1 MNQTKSFAI
10 LERDIDLLDSM
21 LYEVLFTHGG
31 LELVSKAKKIMT
43 LAKALRW
50 PANDGLNIQEMD
62 DPGTNNADINNT
74 ETNAEINAEI
84 AALSFA
90 QRQDVI
96 RAFTAFFHLLNV
108 AEQNHRIRRNLS
120 YELEDT
126 KISQP
131 FSIENAI
138 VNLKEAG
145 YSAEDIKE
153 AIPHLSIRLIVTAHP
168 TETTKRAILDIKKR
182 LSRRLKELDNPYL
195 TEKEANFIKEN
206 ILNEITILWQS
217 NELSHQKPSVLDEVK
232 GGLYYFDK
240 TFFDVLPD
248 IHREMRVSLLKHF
261 PDHEWRIPNFL
272 RFGSWIGGDRDGN
285 PFVTHDITWKT
296 IEHQREL
303 IIKKYLQVFDY
314 LIDRYSYCTTRINIS
329 EDLTNLVNEKEDK
342 YLTDTQKWSIDTEMY
357 RRALSFM
364 RHRLTQ
370 VGKTEIGYKNPEEIL
385 QELRIIRES
394 LKQHLPTH
402 DELRRINRVIRQF
415 ELFGFHLASLEVR
428 NHSGEHEG
436 AINEILAKVNI
447 AKDYATLSEEEKQEK
462 LTGVLT
468 DPRPLLLSGEGY
480 SEKTQ
485 EVIATFKT
493 IKRAHDEFGAI
504 AIPTYLISMT
514 QAPSDLLEV
523 LVLAKE
529 VGLYYLH
536 PSGNITTTLKI
547 APLFETIGD
556 LNASVETMR
565 KVFETP
571 IYRHHLALLGNY
583 QEVMVGYSDGSKD
596 GGTLTANWKIYKAQ
610 IDINQLAK
618 EYGIH
623 VEFFHGRG
631 GSLGRGGGALN
642 RSIASQPPQTVING
656 VKITEQGEVLSSRYL
671 LTEIAHR
678 NLEQAASTLLETVT
692 TTLKASKE
700 ETPVYIKPHWIE
712 SMDEISM
719 TAFAKYR
726 SLVFEDADL
735 FEYYNDV
742 SPLKNFANLNIG
754 SRPMHRVLKPS
765 FTSLR
770 AIPWVFGWMQ
780 NRQLIPG
787 WYAAGTALQA
797 FADGDNLDN
806 LRTMY
811 KEWPLFTAIINNLHT
826 ALMQADM
833 QIAKAY
839 IPLAKN
845 QEAARRIFANIQD
858 EYAKTKKIV
867 LLISEADELL
877 EHYPLF
883 RESMLF
889 RIPHISPLNFLQVEL
904 LKALHGSGPNRS
916 GPNGSE
922 SNRSESNGSG
932 LNGNNQLSEE
942 DERKLITQILLTIN
956 GIIAGLRNT
965 G

>member
-1 MNQTKSFAI
+1 MNHTKSLAM
-10 LERDIDLLDSM
+10 LERDINLLDSM
-21 LYEVLFTHGG
+21 LYEVLFAHGG
-31 LELVSKAKKIMT
+31 LELVSRAKKIMT
-43 LAKALRW
+43 LAKAWSL
-50 PANDGLNIQEMD
+50 PTNG
-62 DPGTNNADINNT
+62 DPSTN
-74 ETNAEINAEI
+74 EIKEEI

-120 YELEDT
+120 YELEDS

-138 VNLKEAG
+138 VSLKEAG

-153 AIPHLSIRLIVTAHP
+153 AIPHLSLRLIVTAHP
-168 TETTKRAILDIKKR
+168 TETTKRTILDIKKR

-195 TEKEANFIKEN
+195 TEKETNFIKEN

-217 NELSHQKPSVLDEVK
+217 NELSYKKPSVLDEVR
-232 GGLYYFDK
+232 GGLYYFDN

-261 PDHEWRIPNFL
+261 PEEEWKIPNFL

-285 PFVTHDITWKT
+285 PFVTHDVSWQTLAL
-296 IEHQREL
+296 QREL
-303 IIKKYLQVFDY
+303 IIAKYLEVFDY
-314 LIDRYSYCTTRINIS
+314 LLNRYSYCTSRIHVS
-329 EDLTNLVNEKEDK
+329 EDLINLVIAKEDK
-342 YLTDTQKWSIDTEMY
+342 YLTDDQKWPVETEMY
-357 RRALSFM
+357 RRALTFM

-370 VGKTEIGYKNPEEIL
+370 VGKTDAGYKNQEEL
-385 QELRIIRES
+385 LLELRVMRES
-394 LKQHLPTH
+394 LRQHLPTS
-402 DELRRINRVIRQF
+402 DERRRINRFIRQL
-415 ELFGFHLASLEVR
+415 ELFGFHLASLEIR
-428 NHSGEHEG
+428 NHSSEHEA
-436 AINEILAKVNI
+436 AICEILAKVNI
-447 AKDYATLSEEEKQEK
+447 AKDYAALSEEEKQEK
-462 LTGVLT
+462 LTDVLT
-468 DPRPLLLSGEGY
+468 DPRPLLLSSEGY
-480 SEKTQ
+480 SEKTR
-485 EVIATFKT
+485 EVIATFKI
-493 IKRAHDEFGAI
+493 IKQAHDEFGAI
-504 AIPTYLISMT
+504 AVPTYLISMT
-514 QAPSDLLEV
+514 QTPSDLLEV

-536 PSGNITTTLKI
+536 PDGNITTTLKI

-556 LNASVETMR
+556 LKASTETMR

-571 IYRHHLALLGNY
+571 IYRHHVKLLGNY

-610 IDINQLAK
+610 IDISLLAK
-618 EYGIH
+618 EYGIN

-692 TTLKASKE
+692 TMLKASKE
-700 ETPVYIKPHWIE
+700 EEPVYLKPYWIDT
-712 SMDEISM
+712 MDEISEI
-719 TAFAKYR
+719 AFAKYR
-726 SLVFEDADL
+726 SLVFEDEDL
-735 FEYYNDV
+735 FAYYNDV

-754 SRPMHRVLKPS
+754 SRPMHRVVKPS

-787 WYAAGTALQA
+787 WYAAGTALQD
-797 FADGDNLDN
+797 FADAKSDNLGI
-806 LRTMY
+806 LRKMY

-833 QIAKAY
+833 QIAKVY

-845 QEAARRIFANIQD
+845 QQAAKRIFANIEA
-858 EYAKTKKIV
+858 EYVKTKEIV

-877 EHYPLF
+877 DHYPLF

-904 LKALHGSGPNRS
+904 LMALHGCD
-916 GPNGSE
+916 E
-922 SNRSESNGSG
+922 
-932 LNGNNQLSEE
+932 LSEE

>member
-1 MNQTKSFAI
+1 MDHTKSIA
-10 LERDIDLLDSM
+10 LLKRDIDLLDSM

-31 LELVSKAKKIMT
+31 LELSCSVKKIM
-43 LAKALRW
+43 ALV
-50 PANDGLNIQEMD
+50 NDWRSNGD
-62 DPGTNNADINNT
+62 TNDTHIK
-74 ETNAEINAEI
+74 IEI
-84 AALSFA
+84 ASLSFA

-96 RAFTAFFHLLNV
+96 RAFTAYFHLLNV

-145 YSAEDIKE
+145 YSVDDIKE

-168 TETTKRAILDIKKR
+168 TETTKRTILDIKKR

-195 TEKEANFIKEN
+195 TEKETSFIMEN

-217 NELSHQKPSVLDEVK
+217 NELSDKKPGVLDEVRS
-232 GGLYYFDK
+232 GLYYFDN

-261 PDHEWRIPNFL
+261 PEEEWRIPNFL

-285 PFVTHDITWKT
+285 PFVTHDISWQTL
-296 IEHQREL
+296 ELQREL
-303 IIKKYLQVFDY
+303 IISKYLEVFDY
-314 LIDRYSYCTTRINIS
+314 LINRYSYCTSRIKVS
-329 EDLTNLVNEKEDK
+329 DDLIELINAKENK
-342 YLTDTQKWSIDTEMY
+342 YLEDNQKWPIETEVY
-357 RRALSFM
+357 RRALTFM

-370 VGKTEIGYKNPEEIL
+370 VGKTDAGYKNPEEIL
-385 QELRIIRES
+385 LELRVIRES
-394 LKQHLPTH
+394 LKQHLPFH
-402 DELRRINRVIRQF
+402 DELRRINRFIRQL
-415 ELFGFHLASLEVR
+415 ELFGFHLASLEIR
-428 NHSGEHEG
+428 NHSGEHEA
-436 AINEILAKVNI
+436 AICEILAKINLV
-447 AKDYATLSEEEKQEK
+447 KDYAALSEEEKQQK
-462 LTGVLT
+462 LNNVLT
-468 DPRPLLLSGEGY
+468 DPRPLLLSGESY
-480 SEKTQ
+480 SEKTR

-493 IKRAHDEFGAI
+493 IKRAHDEFGPI
-504 AIPTYLISMT
+504 AVPTYLVSMT
-514 QAPSDLLEV
+514 QSPSDLLEV
-523 LVLAKE
+523 LVFAKE
-529 VGLYYLH
+529 VGLYRLH
-536 PSGNITTTLKI
+536 PSGDITTTLKI

-556 LNASVETMR
+556 LNGSQGTMG
-565 KVFETP
+565 KLFETP
-571 IYRHHLALLGNY
+571 IYRQHLKLMNNY

-610 IDINQLAK
+610 IDITQLAK

-642 RSIASQPPQTVING
+642 RSIVSQPPQTVING

-671 LTEIAHR
+671 LTDIAHR
-678 NLEQAASTLLETVT
+678 NLEQAASTLLKTVT
-692 TTLKASKE
+692 IALKASKE
-700 ETPVYIKPHWIE
+700 ADPAHLKPYWIE
-712 SMDEISM
+712 SMDQISEI
-719 TAFAKYR
+719 AFAKYR
-726 SLVFEDADL
+726 SLVFEDEDL
-735 FEYYNDV
+735 FAYYNDV

-787 WYAAGTALQA
+787 WYAAGTALQT
-797 FADGDNLDN
+797 FANAKSDNLEI
-806 LRTMY
+806 LRKMY
-811 KEWPLFTAIINNLHT
+811 KEWPLFTAIITNLHT
-826 ALMQADM
+826 ALMQADL

-845 QEAARRIFANIQD
+845 QEAAKRIFANIEE
-858 EYAKTKKIV
+858 EYVKTKEIV
-867 LLISEADELL
+867 LLISQVDELL
-877 EHYPLF
+877 AHYPLF

-889 RIPHISPLNFLQVEL
+889 RAPHIGPLNFLQVEL
-904 LKALHGSGPNRS
+904 LKELHGSEN
-916 GPNGSE
+916 
-922 SNRSESNGSG
+922 
-932 LNGNNQLSEE
+932 LSEE
-942 DERKLITQILLTIN
+942 DEGKLITQILLTIN

>member
-1 MNQTKSFAI
+1 MNQTKAFAL

-21 LYEVLFTHGG
+21 LYEVLFSHGG
-31 LELVSKAKKIMT
+31 LELVSRAKRIMT
-43 LAKALRW
+43 LAKA
-50 PANDGLNIQEMD
+50 NH
-62 DPGTNNADINNT
+62 
-74 ETNAEINAEI
+74 AEVITEI
-84 AALSFA
+84 AALEFY
-90 QRQDVI
+90 QRQDII

-120 YELEDT
+120 YELEDA

-138 VNLKEAG
+138 ANLKEAG
-145 YSAEDIKE
+145 YSANDIKD
-153 AIPHLSIRLIVTAHP
+153 AIPHLSIRLIITAHP

-195 TEKEANFIKEN
+195 TEKDINFIKEN

-217 NELSHQKPSVLDEVK
+217 NELSYQKPSVLDEVK
-232 GGLYYFDK
+232 GGLYYFDN

-248 IHREMRVSLLKHF
+248 IHREMRISLLKHF
-261 PDHEWRIPNFL
+261 PEDDWRIPNFL

-285 PFVTHDITWKT
+285 PFVTHDVTWNT
-296 IEHQREL
+296 LELQREL
-303 IIKKYLQVFDY
+303 IITKYLEVFDY
-314 LIDRYSYCTTRINIS
+314 LINRYSYCTTRIRVSDDLIQLV
-329 EDLTNLVNEKEDK
+329 EDKEDMYLADNEKWQVE
-342 YLTDTQKWSIDTEMY
+342 TEIY
-357 RRALSFM
+357 RRALVFM
-364 RHRLTQ
+364 RYRLTQ
-370 VGKTEIGYKNPEEIL
+370 IGKTDAGYKKPVEIL
-385 QELRIIRES
+385 QELKIIRES

-428 NHSGEHEG
+428 NHSGEHEV
-436 AINEILAKVNI
+436 AISEILAKVNI
-447 AKDYATLSEEEKQEK
+447 AKDYAALSEEEKQDK
-462 LTGVLT
+462 LTNVLT

-480 SEKTQ
+480 SDKTR

-493 IKRAHDEFGAI
+493 IKRAHDEFGPI

-536 PSGNITTTLKI
+536 PNGNITTTLKI

-556 LNASVETMR
+556 LQSSLETMR

-571 IYRHHLALLGNY
+571 IYRHHLNLLNNY

-596 GGTLTANWKIYKAQ
+596 GGTLTANWKIFKAQ
-610 IDINQLAK
+610 IDITRLAK
-618 EYGIH
+618 DFCVH

-642 RSIASQPPQTVING
+642 RSIASQPPQTAVNG

-692 TTLKASKE
+692 TTLKASKSKK
-700 ETPVYIKPHWIE
+700 PVYVNPDWIE
-712 SMDEISM
+712 SMDEISE

-726 SLVFEDADL
+726 SLVFEDEDL

-754 SRPMHRVLKPS
+754 SRPMHRVVKPS

-787 WYAAGTALQA
+787 WYAAGTALA
-797 FADGDNLDN
+797 SFASSKVGNLEK
-806 LRTMY
+806 LRKMY
-811 KEWPLFTAIINNLHT
+811 KEWSFFTAVINNLHT
-826 ALMQADM
+826 ALTQADM
-833 QIAKAY
+833 QIAKVY

-845 QEAARRIFANIQD
+845 KEAAKRIFANIEN
-858 EYAKTKKIV
+858 EYAKTKEII
-867 LLISEADELL
+867 LQIAEAEELL
-877 EHYPLF
+877 DYYPRF
-883 RESMLF
+883 QESMQF

-904 LKALHGSGPNRS
+904 LKALREDNDR
-916 GPNGSE
+916 N
-922 SNRSESNGSG
+922 
-932 LNGNNQLSEE
+932 EE
-942 DERKLITQILLTIN
+942 EERELITQILLTIN

>member
-1 MNQTKSFAI
+1 MNHSDSFAM
-10 LERDIDLLDSM
+10 LTRDIDLLDSM

-31 LELVSKAKKIMT
+31 LELVSRAKKIMT
-43 LAKALRW
+43 LAKA
-50 PANDGLNIQEMD
+50 ND
-62 DPGTNNADINNT
+62 TNVI
-74 ETNAEINAEI
+74 AEI
-84 AALSFA
+84 ATLEFS

-120 YELEDT
+120 YELEDS

-145 YSAEDIKE
+145 YTAEDIKE

-168 TETTKRAILDIKKR
+168 TETTKRTILDIKKR

-195 TEKEANFIKEN
+195 SEKEANFIKEN

-217 NELSHQKPSVLDEVK
+217 NELSYQKPSVLDEVK
-232 GGLYYFDK
+232 GGLYYFDN

-248 IHREMRVSLLKHF
+248 IHREMRISLLKHF
-261 PDHEWRIPNFL
+261 PEEEWRVPNFL

-285 PFVTHDITWKT
+285 PFVTHDVSWQTL
-296 IEHQREL
+296 ELQREL
-303 IIKKYLQVFDY
+303 IITKYLEVFDY
-314 LIDRYSYCTTRINIS
+314 LINRYSYCTSRIHVS
-329 EDLTNLVNEKEDK
+329 DDLIQLVEEKEDK
-342 YLTDTQKWSIDTEMY
+342 YLTESQKWSTETEIY
-357 RRALSFM
+357 RRALAFM
-364 RHRLTQ
+364 RYRLTQ
-370 VGKTEIGYKNPEEIL
+370 VGKTDAGYKNPEEIL
-385 QELRIIRES
+385 QELRIIRKS

-402 DELRRINRVIRQF
+402 DELRRIDRVIRQF

-428 NHSGEHEG
+428 NHSGEHEI
-436 AINEILAKVNI
+436 AIHEILAKVNI
-447 AKDYATLSEEEKQEK
+447 AKDYAALSEEEKQEK
-462 LTGVLT
+462 LTNVLT

-504 AIPTYLISMT
+504 AVPTYLISMT

-536 PSGNITTTLKI
+536 PSGKITTTLKI

-556 LNASVETMR
+556 LKASMETMR

-571 IYRHHLALLGNY
+571 IYRHHLELLSNY
-583 QEVMVGYSDGSKD
+583 QEIMVGYSDGSKD

-610 IDINQLAK
+610 IDINQLAR

-692 TTLKASKE
+692 ITLKASKSE
-700 ETPVYIKPHWIE
+700 APIYIKPGWID
-712 SMDEISM
+712 SMDEISEI
-719 TAFAKYR
+719 AFAKYR
-726 SLVFEDADL
+726 SLVFEDEDL
-735 FEYYNDV
+735 FAYYNDV

-754 SRPMHRVLKPS
+754 SRPMHRVVKPS

-787 WYAAGTALQA
+787 WYAAGTAFRV
-797 FADGDNLDN
+797 FADAKSDNLAN

-811 KEWPLFTAIINNLHT
+811 KQWPLFTAIIHNLHT

-845 QEAARRIFANIQD
+845 QKAAKRIFANIEE
-858 EYAKTKKIV
+858 EYIRTKEIV
-867 LLISEADELL
+867 LQISESDELL
-877 EHYPLF
+877 DYYPQF
-883 RESMLF
+883 RESMQF

-904 LKALHGSGPNRS
+904 LKVLHGDD
-916 GPNGSE
+916 E
-922 SNRSESNGSG
+922 
-932 LNGNNQLSEE
+932 LSEE
-942 DERKLITQILLTIN
+942 DERKLITQISLTIN

>member
-1 MNQTKSFAI
+1 MNHTTSFT
-10 LERDIDLLDSM
+10 LLKRDIDLLDSM
-21 LYEVLFTHGG
+21 LYEVLYTHGG
-31 LELVSKAKKIMT
+31 LELVSRAQRIMT
-43 LAKALRW
+43 LAKAW
-50 PANDGLNIQEMD
+50 HMPAGNNISD
-62 DPGTNNADINNT
+62 T
-74 ETNAEINAEI
+74 EIKEEI
-84 AALSFA
+84 ALLSFS
-90 QRQDVI
+90 QRQDII
-96 RAFTAFFHLLNV
+96 RAFTAYLHLLNV

-138 VNLKEAG
+138 ANLKKAG
-145 YSAEDIKE
+145 YSAADIKE
-153 AIPHLSIRLIVTAHP
+153 AIPHLSIQLIVTAHP
-168 TETTKRAILDIKKR
+168 TETTKRTILDIKKR

-217 NELSHQKPSVLDEVK
+217 NELSHQKPSVLDEVR

-248 IHREMRVSLLKHF
+248 IHREMRISLLKHF
-261 PDHEWRIPNFL
+261 PDEEWSIPNFL

-285 PFVTHDITWKT
+285 PFVTHNITWQT
-296 IEHQREL
+296 LELQREL
-303 IIKKYLQVFDY
+303 IITKYLEVFDY
-314 LIDRYSYCTTRINIS
+314 LIGRYSYCTSRIHVS
-329 EDLTNLVNEKEDK
+329 DDLTQLVNDKEDK
-342 YLTDTQKWSIDTEMY
+342 YLTDNQKWPIETEIY
-357 RRALSFM
+357 RRALTFM

-370 VGKTEIGYKNPEEIL
+370 VGKTDAGYKNPEELLHELSIIL
-385 QELRIIRES
+385 ES
-394 LKQHLPTH
+394 LKQHLPTR
-402 DELRRINRVIRQF
+402 DELRRINRFIRQL
-415 ELFGFHLASLEVR
+415 ELFGFHLASLEIR
-428 NHSGEHEG
+428 NHSGEHEA
-436 AINEILAKVNI
+436 AICEILAKVNI
-447 AKDYATLSEEEKQEK
+447 AKDYAALSEEEKQEK
-462 LTGVLT
+462 LATALA

-480 SEKTQ
+480 SEKTL
-485 EVIATFKT
+485 EVIATFKV
-493 IKRAHDEFGAI
+493 IKRAHDEFGPI
-504 AIPTYLISMT
+504 AVPTYLISMT
-514 QAPSDLLEV
+514 QSPSDLLEA

-536 PSGNITTTLKI
+536 PNGNITTTLKI

-556 LNASVETMR
+556 LKACTETMR
-565 KVFETP
+565 KVLETP
-571 IYRHHLALLGNY
+571 IYRHHLKLLNNY
-583 QEVMVGYSDGSKD
+583 QEIMVGYSDGSKD
-596 GGTLTANWKIYKAQ
+596 GGTLTANWKIYKTQ
-610 IDINQLAK
+610 IDINHLAK

-700 ETPVYIKPHWIE
+700 EEPVYLKPNWIDT
-712 SMDEISM
+712 MDEISEI
-719 TAFAKYR
+719 AFAKYR
-726 SLVFEDADL
+726 SLVFEDEDL

-754 SRPMHRVLKPS
+754 SRPMHRVVKPS

-787 WYAAGTALQA
+787 WYAAGTALQV
-797 FADGDNLDN
+797 FIDKESGNLN
-806 LRTMY
+806 KLRDMY
-811 KEWPLFTAIINNLHT
+811 KEWPLFTAIINNLQT

-845 QEAARRIFANIQD
+845 QEAAKRIFANIEE
-858 EYAKTKKIV
+858 EYAKTKEIV

-877 EHYPLF
+877 THYPLF

-904 LKALHGSGPNRS
+904 LKTLR
-916 GPNGSE
+916 GSE
-922 SNRSESNGSG
+922 E
-932 LNGNNQLSEE
+932 LSEE
-942 DERKLITQILLTIN
+942 DEGILTTQILLTIN

>member
-1 MNQTKSFAI
+1 MNHTKSLI
-10 LERDIDLLDSM
+10 MLERDIDLLDSM

-31 LELVSKAKKIMT
+31 LELVSRAKKIMT
-43 LAKALRW
+43 LAKAWRDN
-50 PANDGLNIQEMD
+50 PSIDES
-62 DPGTNNADINNT
+62 
-74 ETNAEINAEI
+74 EIKDEI

-120 YELEDT
+120 YELDDT
-126 KISQP
+126 KTSQP

-145 YSAEDIKE
+145 YSAADIKE
-153 AIPHLSIRLIVTAHP
+153 AIPYLSIRLIVTAHP
-168 TETTKRAILDIKKR
+168 TETTKRTILNIKKR
-182 LSRRLKELDNPYL
+182 LSRRLKELENPYL
-195 TEKEANFIKEN
+195 TEKETNFIKEN
-206 ILNEITILWQS
+206 IFNEITILWQS

-232 GGLYYFDK
+232 GGLYYFDN

-248 IHREMRVSLLKHF
+248 IHREMRISLVKHF
-261 PDHEWRIPNFL
+261 PEEEWKVPNFL

-285 PFVTHDITWKT
+285 PFVTHDISWQTL
-296 IEHQREL
+296 ELQRGL
-303 IIKKYLQVFDY
+303 IITKYLEVFDY
-314 LIDRYSYCTTRINIS
+314 LIDRYSYCTTRIRIS
-329 EDLTNLVNEKEDK
+329 EDLTQLVKAKEDK
-342 YLTDTQKWSIDTEMY
+342 YLTQQQKWPIETETY
-357 RRALSFM
+357 RRALTFM
-364 RHRLTQ
+364 RHRLAQ
-370 VGKTEIGYKNPEEIL
+370 AGKTDAGYKNPEEIL

-394 LKQHLPTH
+394 LKHHLPTH

-415 ELFGFHLASLEVR
+415 ELFGFHLASLEIR
-428 NHSGEHEG
+428 NHSGEHEA
-436 AINEILAKVNI
+436 AICEILAKVNI
-447 AKDYATLSEEEKQEK
+447 AKDYAALPEEEKQEK
-462 LTGVLT
+462 LTSVLT
-468 DPRPLLLSGEGY
+468 DPRPLLLSGEAY

-485 EVIATFKT
+485 EIIATFKT

-504 AIPTYLISMT
+504 AVPTYLISMT

-529 VGLYYLH
+529 AGLYYLH

-556 LNASVETMR
+556 LKASVETMR

-571 IYRHHLALLGNY
+571 IYRHHLALMNNY

-596 GGTLTANWKIYKAQ
+596 GGNLTANWKIYKAQ
-610 IDINQLAK
+610 IDITQLAK
-618 EYGIH
+618 EYGIR

-700 ETPVYIKPHWIE
+700 ETPVYINPHWID
-712 SMDEISM
+712 SLDKISDI
-719 TAFAKYR
+719 AFAKYR
-726 SLVFEDADL
+726 SLVFEDEDL
-735 FEYYNDV
+735 FAYYNDV

-754 SRPMHRVLKPS
+754 SRPMHRVQKPS

-780 NRQLIPG
+780 NRQMIPG

-797 FADGDNLDN
+797 FADAQSDNLEN
-806 LRTMY
+806 LRKMY
-811 KEWPLFTAIINNLHT
+811 KEWPLFTAIINNLQT
-826 ALMQADM
+826 ALTQADM
-833 QIAKAY
+833 QIAKVY

-845 QEAARRIFANIQD
+845 QEAARRIFANIEE
-858 EYAKTKKIV
+858 EYVRTKKMV

-877 EHYPLF
+877 AHYPLF

-904 LKALHGSGPNRS
+904 LRELHGDA
-916 GPNGSE
+916 E
-922 SNRSESNGSG
+922 
-932 LNGNNQLSEE
+932 LSEE

>member
-1 MNQTKSFAI
+1 MNHTKSFAL
-10 LERDIDLLDSM
+10 LERDMDLLDSM
-21 LYEVLFTHGG
+21 LYEVLHSHGG
-31 LELVSKAKKIMT
+31 LELVCSAKKIMT
-43 LAKALRW
+43 LVKEWRLAL
-50 PANDGLNIQEMD
+50 ID
-62 DPGTNNADINNT
+62 DPTADDS
-74 ETNAEINAEI
+74 EIKKEI
-84 AALSFA
+84 AALSFS

-120 YELEDT
+120 YELEDA

-131 FSIENAI
+131 FSIENTIAK
-138 VNLKEAG
+138 LKEAG
-145 YSAEDIKE
+145 YSAQDIQA
-153 AIPHLSIRLIVTAHP
+153 AIPHLSLRLIVTAHP
-168 TETTKRAILDIKKR
+168 TETTKRTILDIKKR
-182 LSRRLKELDNPYL
+182 LSRRLKELENPYL
-195 TEKEANFIKEN
+195 TEKESNFVKEN

-217 NELSHQKPSVLDEVK
+217 NELSHQKPGVLDEVK
-232 GGLYYFDK
+232 GGLYYFDN
-240 TFFDVLPD
+240 TLFDVLPD

-261 PDHEWRIPNFL
+261 PDQEWRIPNFL

-285 PFVTHDITWKT
+285 PFVTHDITWQT
-296 IEHQREL
+296 MELQREL
-303 IIKKYLQVFDY
+303 IITKYLEVFDY
-314 LIDRYSYCTTRINIS
+314 LINRYSYCTSRIRVS
-329 EDLTNLVNEKEDK
+329 DELVQLVESKEDI
-342 YLTDTQKWSIDTEMY
+342 YLDDAQKWPTESEVY
-357 RRALSFM
+357 RRALAFM

-370 VGKTEIGYKNPEEIL
+370 VGKTDVGYKNPEEIL

-428 NHSGEHEG
+428 NHSGEHE
-436 AINEILAKVNI
+436 AAMCEILDKVNI
-447 AKDYATLSEEEKQEK
+447 AKDYAALSEEEKQAK
-462 LTGVLT
+462 LTEVLT
-468 DPRPLLLSGEGY
+468 DPRPLLLSGESY
-480 SEKTQ
+480 SEKTR

-493 IKRAHDEFGAI
+493 IKRAHDEYGAI
-504 AIPTYLISMT
+504 AVPTYLISMT

-536 PSGNITTTLKI
+536 PGGEITTTLKI

-556 LNASVETMR
+556 LESSMATMR

-571 IYRHHLALLGNY
+571 IYRHHLGMLNNY

-610 IDINQLAK
+610 IEITQLAK

-642 RSIASQPPQTVING
+642 RSIASQPPQTVVNG

-671 LTEIAHR
+671 LKEIAHR
-678 NLEQAASTLLETVT
+678 NLEQAVSTLLETVT
-692 TTLKASKE
+692 VTLKASKKE
-700 ETPVYIKPHWIE
+700 EPAHVQPNWIE
-712 SMDEISM
+712 ALDEISG

-726 SLVFEDADL
+726 SLVFEDEDL
-735 FEYYNDV
+735 FAYYNDV

-787 WYAAGTALQA
+787 WYAAGTALWA
-797 FADGDNLDN
+797 FANAKADNLDK
-806 LRTMY
+806 LRDMY
-811 KEWPLFTAIINNLHT
+811 KQWPLFTAIISNLHT

-839 IPLAKN
+839 IPLAKD
-845 QEAARRIFANIQD
+845 QDAAKRIFANIQE
-858 EYAKTKKIV
+858 EYARTKEIA

-883 RESMLF
+883 RESMLY
-889 RIPHISPLNFLQVEL
+889 RTPHIGPLNFLQVEL
-904 LKALHGSGPNRS
+904 LK
-916 GPNGSE
+916 E
-922 SNRSESNGSG
+922 
-932 LNGNNQLSEE
+932 LNGNDDISEE
-942 DERKLITQILLTIN
+942 EKGKLITQIALTIN
-956 GIIAGLRNT
+956 GIIAGIRNT